1 MAYPY
6 EVPVAFSFEVRIPG
20 FSNEGECSFR
30 DVGGLSVKMDLETV
44 IEGGVNDYEHK
55 LPKRAQYNPLVLK
68 RGILRGSQFTAW
80 INDAIRNFNF
90 KPKQIYI
97 SLIDEQR
104 APTIRWRVENA
115 YPVGIEMSEF
125 KAEENALAIETLTI
139 AYDYFVRME

>member
-30 DVGGLSVKMDLETV
+30 DVGGLTVKIDLETV
-44 IEGGVNDYEHK
+44 IEGGVNDYEHRF
-55 LPKRAQYNPLVLK
+55 PKRAQYNQLVLK
-68 RGILRGSQFTAW
+68 RGILRGSQFTKW
-80 INDAIRNFNF
+80 INDAVRNFNF
-90 KPKQIYI
+90 KPKQIYV
-97 SLIDEQR
+97 SLINEQR
-104 APTIRWRVENA
+104 APTIRWRIENA
-115 YPVGIEMSEF
+115 YPVGIEIAEF

>member
-1 MAYPY
+1 MSYPY

-30 DVGGLSVKMDLETV
+30 DVSGLSVKFDLETV

-55 LPKRAQYNPLVLK
+55 FPKRAQYNPLVLK
-68 RGILRGSQFTAW
+68 RGILRGSQFTKW

-97 SLIDEQR
+97 SLINEQR

-115 YPVGIEMSEF
+115 YPVGIEISEF
-125 KAEENALAIETLTI
+125 KAEDNALAIETLTI